1 MSKKNKYGRWDF
13 NMMYVHHLEVSQKKL
28 SGLKALILLIYLHI
42 DYGVME
48 IIPDKSKI
56 LCLVI

>member
-1 MSKKNKYGRWDF
+1 MVGGGFQHDVCSSSGSIPK
-13 NMMYVHHLEVSQKKL
+13 EI
-28 SGLKALILLIYLHI
+28 SGLKALILLIYLYI

-56 LCLVI
+56 NYAWLSESKL